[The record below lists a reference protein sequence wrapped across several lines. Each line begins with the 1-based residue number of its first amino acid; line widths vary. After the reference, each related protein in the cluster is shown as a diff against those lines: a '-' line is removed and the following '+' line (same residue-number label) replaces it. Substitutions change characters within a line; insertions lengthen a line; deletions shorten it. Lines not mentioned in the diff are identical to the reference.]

1 MISHK
6 WESRKT
12 GYSLGVSVIPK
23 LMTASYSLL
32 QLGFNVSC
40 VGNDAKPQKDLP
52 GFGIFWNGFGA
63 MADLLH
69 H

>member
-1 MISHK
+1 
-6 WESRKT
+6 
-12 GYSLGVSVIPK
+12 
-23 LMTASYSLL
+23 MTASYSLL